1 MLKYKIKIPIAFMLL
16 LSTAGCKKFV
26 ENGNVNINPNAASST
41 TLKSTLPALID
52 ATATNTY
59 NVAYA
64 TTLFAQQMSAYSAGP
79 ISIDRNVDVRV
90 DAMEGLYQAGMTN
103 AKILIDMAKAQN
115 APYYA
120 AIGRI
125 LMVQNLLMATDLY
138 GDVPYSDAFKAPEVL
153 YPIYDKQQ
161 DLYATMQTL
170 LDEAI
175 TDAKAT
181 SGGAVIPATD
191 DLAYK
196 GVMARWVET
205 AYLLKARLYMHTTK
219 KGATAA
225 ANSALTALATAY
237 TANTGDYQV
246 VYNSRNKNPWT
257 VNIALRITTGNFFIA
272 PSRRFTD
279 AMNGNIYTGLV
290 DPRLPLMMDKRTSP
304 LYAGLANGGGNTGNT
319 VDLTISTFYGKE
331 LSALVMA
338 SYAEQ
343 KLMEA
348 EARFLANGGSA
359 SSTGTTQA
367 AYDAYIAGITA
378 HMTKIGVAPADR
390 TTYLANPL
398 VAVGPAGLKMEH
410 IMKEKQIALYLNPE
424 AWVDVRRYDYNPAI
438 FASMALPLQQ
448 WVDMGGQYIRRS
460 GIPNSELSRNPNSKT
475 LGSIKTTEKVWWD
488 Q

>member
-1 MLKYKIKIPIAFMLL
+1 MIAKHIITPIAFILL
-16 LSTAGCKKFV
+16 TCTAGCKKFV
-26 ENGNVNINPNAASST
+26 ENGNVNIDPNAASTT

-52 ATATNTY
+52 ATASNTY

-64 TTLFAQQMSAYSAGP
+64 TTLFSQQMAAYTSGP
-79 ISIDRNVDVRV
+79 ISYDRNVDVRV
-90 DAMEGLYQAGMTN
+90 DAMAGLYQSGMTN
-103 AKILIDMAKAQN
+103 AKILIDMAKAQG

-125 LMVQNLLMATDLY
+125 LMVQNLMMATDLY
-138 GDVPYSDAFKAPEVL
+138 GDVPFSEAFKAPEVL
-153 YPIYDKQQ
+153 YPTYDKQQ
-161 DLYATMQTL
+161 DLYTAMHAY

-175 TDAKAT
+175 TEAKSA
-181 SGGAVIPATD
+181 SGGTVIPATD

-196 GVMARWVET
+196 GVMARWIET
-205 AYLLKARLYMHTTK
+205 AYLMKARLFMHTTK

-225 ANSALTALATAY
+225 ANSALTALTTAY
-237 TANTGDYQV
+237 ASNSGDYQL
-246 VYNSRNKNPWT
+246 VYNARNKNPWT

-272 PSRRFTD
+272 PARRLAD
-279 AMNGNIYTGLV
+279 IMNGNIYAGLV
-290 DPRLPLMMDKRTSP
+290 DPRLPLMMDKRTNV

-319 VDLTISTFYGKE
+319 VDLTINTFYGKE

-348 EARFLANGGSA
+348 EARFLANGGTA
-359 SSTGTTQA
+359 TSTGSTQA
-367 AYDAYIAGITA
+367 AYDAYLAGITA
-378 HMTKIGVAPADR
+378 HMTKVGVSTADR
-390 TTYLANPL
+390 TAYLANPL

-424 AWVDVRRYDYNPAI
+424 AWVDVRRYDYNTAV
-438 FASMALPLQQ
+438 FAGMALPLQQ
-448 WVDMGGQYIRRS
+448 WADMGGQYIRRS
-460 GIPNSELSRNPNSKT
+460 GLPNTELSRNPNAKT
-475 LGSIKTTEKVWWD
+475 YGNMKTTEKVWWD